1 MSHSMEKRNSRIYRK
16 KLNLEPTDYFRNQ
29 KEIQN
34 SRYKDN
40 HQKTITNDFF
50 QNYNNNTINPRINKN
65 NNISLTYRD
74 FPFYQINNKDNHPTF
89 KRTMNNNIQEKII
102 LDIFRPNNTNYLTE
116 SNKLNTESN
125 YADNYYETLIN
136 FNKTY
141 EQNDLARKVNTHE
154 SMNSYDLLSRRI
166 GRNNAND
173 SFMNNNLNNSVF
185 IRKRTKDSCLR
196 NNSVRHRKKYDLSL
210 SNVHNMNQ
218 TKEIYIPKPELKVIK
233 NENNRTINNSNINI
247 NISINNNYLTD
258 ENNNKNII
266 NKKNYELT
274 KAKQKCNNIKMIIMK
289 NRNKKSFKD
298 SFEKTKIG
306 ESTYNKI
313 NERKINKI
321 NNNIENI
328 ANTKLYNLED
338 FLLIIQ
344 KFEMIKDNFK
354 YLNKNIN
361 KFNSKQL
368 LEYINKIRIKIFD
381 IYKFYM
387 SCSIEGS
394 PENLFSTVISKNC
407 LHFYSVILLISIG
420 LCYVITQKLKTT
432 IDYHGKIL
440 ILLNLQE
447 KAFLIFCDAII
458 KKLNKNYHTNVWVIE
473 IIKKLNSQLI
483 SNADTM
489 NHILQIRTLS
499 IDSYKIINDILINIY
514 IFDEKM
520 KSNEQE
526 IFLYNHYYKKDF
538 NYLTHF
544 NIYELEEIFDKNIFK
559 AVNLRSNYANITS
572 LKSSAKDNKD
582 YLNRTYKKQYTK
594 SSVSKKHEKTSYLNF
609 PPKKEYTLVLD
620 LDETLISF
628 KFTQMNKGIGKLH
641 LRPGL
646 EDFLEEI
653 KKYYEIIIFTSGT
666 KDYADT
672 ILSIIEQKNNSK
684 YFNGILYREHTTLI
698 GKKYIKDLTKIG
710 RDLSKT
716 IIVDNLPQSFK
727 LQRENGILI
736 NSFYGDNM
744 DDRALYEL
752 KRILINIYNEKTD
765 VRDSIIKYKE
775 DIIKNVTCIDENVG
789 RPKYRKK

>member
-1 MSHSMEKRNSRIYRK
+1 MEKRNSRIYRK
-16 KLNLEPTDYFRNQ
+16 KLNMEPTDYFGNQ
-29 KEIQN
+29 KELKN
-34 SRYKDN
+34 SRHKDN
-40 HQKTITNDFF
+40 YEKNISNAFI
-50 QNYNNNTINPRINKN
+50 QNYNNNTLYPRMTKN

-74 FPFYQINNKDNHPTF
+74 FPFYQINNKVNHQTI
-89 KRTMNNNIQEKII
+89 KKTTNNNIQEKII

-116 SNKLNTESN
+116 SNKLNTEN
-125 YADNYYETLIN
+125 NFTDNYYETIIN

-141 EQNDLARKVNTHE
+141 EHNDINARKDNTHE

-166 GRNNAND
+166 SRNNAND
-173 SFMNNNLNNSVF
+173 SFANNNLNNSVF

-196 NNSVRHRKKYDLSL
+196 NNSVRHRNKYDMSL
-210 SNVHNMNQ
+210 SNARPINQ
-218 TKEIYIPKPELKVIK
+218 SKDIYINKPELKVIK

-247 NISINNNYLTD
+247 NISINNNYLTED
-258 ENNNKNII
+258 NNNNKNMTT
-266 NKKNYELT
+266 KKNFELNR
-274 KAKQKCNNIKMIIMK
+274 KQKSNNIKMVLMK
-289 NRNKKSFKD
+289 NHNKRTFKD

-306 ESTYNKI
+306 DNSYNKI
-313 NERKINKI
+313 TERKINKI
-321 NNNIENI
+321 NNNKIENI
-328 ANTKLYNLED
+328 TNTKLYNLED

-394 PENLFSTVISKNC
+394 PENLFSSVISKNC

-489 NHILQIRTLS
+489 NHILQIRMLS

-544 NIYELEEIFDKNIFK
+544 NIYELEEVFDKNIFK

-572 LKSSAKDNKD
+572 LKFSTKDNKD
-582 YLNRTYKKQYTK
+582 YFDRAYKKQYTK
-594 SSVSKKHEKTSYLNF
+594 GNITKKHEKVSYLNF

-653 KKYYEIIIFTSGT
+653 KKYYEIIVFTSGT

-698 GKKYIKDLTKIG
+698 GKKYIKDLSKIG

-727 LQRENGILI
+727 LQREDGILI

-789 RPKYRKK
+789 RTTKYRKK